1 MLKTKLKTFNIRTK
15 SDLIH
20 FNTRQPFLDIF
31 SNVTACTLQVM
42 TRTVQP
48 KTNACSEA
56 SVVAY
61 AWGDLHFLFL
71 NRVAPHRTESQ
82 SCDQVLLRTFTT

>member
-1 MLKTKLKTFNIRTK
+1 MLKSKLKTFNNRTK
-15 SDLIH
+15 SDLKH

-31 SNVTACTLQVM
+31 SNVTACTLQVK

-61 AWGDLHFLFL
+61 AWEDLHFLFL
-71 NRVAPHRTESQ
+71 NCVTPHRTESQ
-82 SCDQVLLRTFTT
+82 TCDQVLFHTITT